1 MPDIQTD
8 AQDQQHSP
16 QQEARQE
23 ARREMKSQED
33 AQEQSLS
40 FLQIAGSAVAAA
52 FGVQSSRNRER
63 DFSRGKISHFV
74 VAGVVFT
81 AAFVLIM
88 ILLVNLVIGGLAG

>member
-1 MPDIQTD
+1 MSMPEIQTD

-16 QQEARQE
+16 QQEAR
-23 ARREMKSQED
+23 RETKSQED

-88 ILLVNLVIGGLAG
+88 ILVVNLVIGGLAG

>member
-1 MPDIQTD
+1 MPEIQTD

-16 QQEARQE
+16 RREARREARQE
-23 ARREMKSQED
+23 AKSQED
-33 AQEQSLS
+33 AEEPSLS

-88 ILLVNLVIGGLAG
+88 ILVVNLVIGGLAG